1 VGVVVHCG
9 DGLWDGWAGCGWE
22 RESRGRHPR
31 SAWIVEESG
40 TATAAVCAYIG
51 VSHASSAFLDRTT
64 TRTT

>member
-1 VGVVVHCG
+1 
-9 DGLWDGWAGCGWE
+9 
-22 RESRGRHPR
+22 
-31 SAWIVEESG
+31 VEESG